1 MHTPNSSPVSL
12 LGPGLS
18 DVYPTCVPPP
28 VRKLTETAHFHDK
41 ASAAGA
47 QLARCTQR
55 MPVYDPK

>member
-1 MHTPNSSPVSL
+1 VSL